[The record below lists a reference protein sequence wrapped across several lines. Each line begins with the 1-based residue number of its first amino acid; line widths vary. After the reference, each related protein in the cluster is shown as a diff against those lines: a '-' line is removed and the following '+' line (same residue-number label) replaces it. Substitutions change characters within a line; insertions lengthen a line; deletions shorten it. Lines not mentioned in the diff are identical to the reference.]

1 MEESP
6 NETYELRPVTEK
18 FDNLEISE
26 IKTSLTRQNPT
37 GNGNTNSFEKNRENK
52 VFADHLETTSL
63 ASVNFNVL
71 DPILPSVLSTK
82 VEKPATK
89 KCEVKL
95 ERLPKKLLFH
105 HYWLAPTSQKFKLL
119 NNFQIPKMA
128 SKYLKVILLYY
139 LLFILQ
145 W

>member
-1 MEESP
+1 MRTAISVSVFKNTLMEESP
-6 NETYELRPVTEK
+6 NESDELRPVTEK
-18 FDNLEISE
+18 LDNLEISE
-26 IKTSLTRQNPT
+26 IKISLTRQNPT

-63 ASVNFNVL
+63 ASVNFNVP
-71 DPILPSVLSTK
+71 DPILSTK
-82 VEKPATK
+82 VEQPATK
-89 KCEVKL
+89 KCEIKL

-128 SKYLKVILLYY
+128 SKYLKV
-139 LLFILQ
+139 
-145 W
+145 